1 MDLSKGFDRINHEP
15 LITKLHGHGF
25 SKDSLE
31 IILGHLSNRYQRV
44 KINKRL
50 VLGQNRFK
58 GYLIKVLYMSQFYL
72 TLI

>member
-1 MDLSKGFDRINHEP
+1 MDLSKGFDRIKHEP
-15 LITKLHGHGF
+15 LITKLHGYGF

-50 VLGQNRFK
+50 VLGQNWFK

>member
-1 MDLSKGFDRINHEP
+1 MDLSKGFERINHEP
-15 LITKLHGHGF
+15 LIAKLHGHGF

-50 VLGQNRFK
+50 VLGQN
-58 GYLIKVLYMSQFYL
+58 
-72 TLI
+72 